1 VEGAD
6 GWKAEAE
13 ADPVLSYPT
22 DEVEDPASSVT
33 PLQPGAGSPQLSP
46 RFEKGHPVARTQ
58 QHVAVD
64 GESNATPPKANVA
77 AVQPS
82 PFSKKEELLPASS
95 DDAVRDADF
104 VELVQ
109 LPEPSPAELS
119 AAAVTV
125 AVIGALIDM
134 VDVVDTDT

>member
-1 VEGAD
+1 MLG
-6 GWKAEAE
+6 
-13 ADPVLSYPT
+13 S
-22 DEVEDPASSVT
+22 ASSLVAKRDFQYLCKT
-33 PLQPGAGSPQLSP
+33 RFSVSLQI
-46 RFEKGHPVARTQ
+46 
-58 QHVAVD
+58 
-64 GESNATPPKANVA
+64 
-77 AVQPS
+77 VQ
-82 PFSKKEELLPASS
+82 LLPASS

-104 VELVQ
+104 VELLQ